1 MRSAPQT
8 QVEVQIGDRRTK
20 RRLVGWREWV
30 GLPALNIPS
39 LRAKVDT
46 GARTSALHAV
56 DVTPLTLN
64 DTPCVSFAIPEEQ
77 IDGLNT
83 VFHTAP
89 VRDHRSVRGSTG
101 ASQERYVIAM
111 PLHIGRRTFTI
122 EITLSDR
129 TEMDFPML
137 LGRNALRLGRYVVD
151 PGRSFLQGQPR
162 G

>member
-1 MRSAPQT
+1 LSIAAQT
-8 QVEVQIGDRRTK
+8 QVEIHIGDRRMK

-30 GLPALNIPS
+30 GLPALNIAS

-77 IDGLNT
+77 IDELST
-83 VFHTAP
+83 VYHTAP
-89 VRDHRSVRGSTG
+89 VRDHRSVRASTG
-101 ASQERYVIAM
+101 DSQERYVIAT
-111 PLHIGRRTFTI
+111 PLRIASRTFTI

-151 PGRSFLQGQPR
+151 PGRSFLQGRPR

>member
-1 MRSAPQT
+1 VSSAVQT
-8 QVEVQIGDRRTK
+8 QVEITMGERRTK
-20 RRLVGWREWV
+20 RRLVGWREWI

-56 DVTPLTLN
+56 DITPLTLN
-64 DTPCVSFAIPEEQ
+64 DTLCVSFAIPEEQ
-77 IDGLNT
+77 IDELGA

-89 VRDHRSVRGSTG
+89 VRDRRAVRASIGT
-101 ASQERYVIAM
+101 SQERFVIAT
-111 PLHIGRRTFTI
+111 PIRIGGRSFSI

-151 PGRSFLQGQPR
+151 PGRSFLQGKPR